1 MFDNDDKEEEGKRE
15 KMRLLAQILEQSS
28 ATEVSPLLFFFPACK

>member
-15 KMRLLAQILEQSS
+15 KMRLLAQILEQSR
-28 ATEVSPLLFFFPACK
+28 ATEVSLLFFFPACK

>member
-15 KMRLLAQILEQSS
+15 KMRLLAQILEPSS
-28 ATEVSPLLFFFPACK
+28 ATEVSLLFFFPACK